1 MAATRTQIYLQPLQR
16 QRLDEIAGARGL
28 SLASVVREAVDLYLA
43 NAPTDATAALKN
55 TFGAAP
61 DARFPARDEWDT
73 RDERLK
79 PFD

>member
-1 MAATRTQIYLQPLQR
+1 M
-16 QRLDEIAGARGL
+16 
-28 SLASVVREAVDLYLA
+28 VREAVDLYLA
-43 NAPTDATAALKN
+43 KAPTDATAALKN

-73 RDERLK
+73 RDERLE

>member
-1 MAATRTQIYLQPLQR
+1 M
-16 QRLDEIAGARGL
+16 
-28 SLASVVREAVDLYLA
+28 VREAVDLYLA
-43 NAPTDATAALKN
+43 KAPTDATAALKN